1 MGWLIGLV
9 GWLVGS
15 AGGLVLQVGG
25 WVGELGSVDV
35 TCVVSLFVFFAAL
48 CFSRLKNV
56 LRHAS

>member
-1 MGWLIGLV
+1 MVPQV
-9 GWLVGS
+9 GWFCRW
-15 AGGLVLQVGG
+15 VGG